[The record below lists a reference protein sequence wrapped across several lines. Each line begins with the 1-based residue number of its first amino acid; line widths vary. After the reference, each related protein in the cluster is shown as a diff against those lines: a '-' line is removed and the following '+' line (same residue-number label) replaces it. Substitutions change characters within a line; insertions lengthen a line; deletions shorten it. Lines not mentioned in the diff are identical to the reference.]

1 MNPLPPT
8 DRRGPVSLFPPGAE
22 PRGRFSAASL
32 LRSDNLAPNML
43 RALEGKELVQDGYDS
58 DDGECVLVHGGLAS
72 RVRRPDAH
80 LCVPS

>member
-58 DDGECVLVHGGLAS
+58 DDGECVLVVGVAGSA
-72 RVRRPDAH
+72 A
-80 LCVPS
+80 